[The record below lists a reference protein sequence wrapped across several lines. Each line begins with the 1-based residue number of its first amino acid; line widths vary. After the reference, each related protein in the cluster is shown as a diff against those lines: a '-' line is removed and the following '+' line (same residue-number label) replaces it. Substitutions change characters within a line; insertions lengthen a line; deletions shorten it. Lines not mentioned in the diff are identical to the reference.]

1 MFTYDPREFPEPGI
15 APFITVAELTK
26 GTLVMGLAPVGVR
39 WRGIVDKPG
48 QIKPEGNCPRRE
60 FVPCMARVDRKW
72 VNIK

>member
-1 MFTYDPREFPEPGI
+1 MFNYDSRDLPEPGI
-15 APFITVAELTK
+15 APFVTVAELTK
-26 GTLVMGLAPVGVR
+26 GTQVMGLAPIGVR

-60 FVPCMARVDRKW
+60 FSPTCARVAGTW